1 MRLIY
6 LNGDYVSENDAKVSV
21 FDRGLLFSDAVYEVI
36 SVIGGCLIDME
47 RHVQRLSRSLGELSI
62 NADEHWS
69 AICLEL
75 VSRNALD
82 EGLVYLQISR
92 GAVPERDY
100 RWPSPDTAPTIFAFT
115 QERALIDNPMAERG
129 MEIITRPDMRWGRCD
144 IKTTQLL
151 YASLM
156 KMEARDASADD
167 AWMTRDGM
175 VTEGTSQNAHII
187 TKQGVLVS
195 HQLDNRVL
203 PGVTRM
209 ELLERAGKQGLKIEE
224 RAFSVAEAFGAAEA
238 FVSSST
244 LLIMPVVTID
254 GHIIGNGKPGD
265 ITRQLRRSYIS
276 EVQRT
281 AAS

>member
-6 LNGDYVSENDAKVSV
+6 LNGNYVTENDAKVSV

-47 RHVQRLSRSLGELSI
+47 RHEQRLMRSLGELSI
-62 NADEHWS
+62 NADEGWS
-69 AICLEL
+69 AICLGL

-100 RWPSPDTAPTIFAFT
+100 RWPSADIKSTVFAFT

-129 MEIITRPDMRWGRCD
+129 MRIVTRPDMRWGRCD

-156 KMEARDASADD
+156 KMEARDAGADD
-167 AWMTRDGM
+167 AWMTRDAM

-187 TKQGVLVS
+187 TKDGVLIS
-195 HQLDNRVL
+195 HQLDHRVL
-203 PGVTRM
+203 PGVTRI
-209 ELLERAGKQGLKIEE
+209 ELFERAGAQGLSIQE
-224 RAFSVAEAFGAAEA
+224 RAFSVAEAYDAAEA

-244 LLIMPVVTID
+244 LLIMPVVSID
-254 GHIIGNGKPGD
+254 GHMIGDGKPGG
-265 ITRQLRRSYIS
+265 ITEQLRRSYIS